1 MNINNTFAD
10 INNRLSLVENNQKE
24 LNQYILSLQNEI
36 EFLKSQIV
44 SMNETF
50 NNTFTLLLNQTT
62 KVNIKKKNNNDSS
75 SDSDSSSSSNPDN
88 SRHHTNNHIRNIKT
102 TTRTK
107 KKSSR
112 INRSII

>member
-62 KVNIKKKNNNDSS
+62 KVNIKKKIMILVVIQIVVLVVIQIVLD
-75 SDSDSSSSSNPDN
+75 
-88 SRHHTNNHIRNIKT
+88 
-102 TTRTK
+102 
-107 KKSSR
+107 
-112 INRSII
+112 IILIIILEI

>member
-24 LNQYILSLQNEI
+24 LNQYLLSLQNEI

-62 KVNIKKKNNNDSS
+62 KVNIKKKDNDSS

-88 SRHHTNNHIRNIKT
+88 SRDHTNNHIRNIKT
-102 TTRTK
+102 TTK

-112 INRSII
+112 INRRII

>member
-62 KVNIKKKNNNDSS
+62 KVNIKKKDNDSS
-75 SDSDSSSSSNPDN
+75 SDSDSSSSSNPDS

-102 TTRTK
+102 TTTTK

-112 INRSII
+112 INRRII

>member
-62 KVNIKKKNNNDSS
+62 KVNIKKKNNDSS

-112 INRSII
+112 INRRII